1 VSHLQQENCG
11 RPFAQFPPSRRG
23 LDLPQRREP
32 LLEAPRPH
40 QRTTWEEGVMT
51 KSRLVLVEQHNIECN
66 TFFTTPLFW
75 DCECEDGYIRTCLE
89 EDCPLCG
96 VTREDSPDARVDE
109 VFSCSTELNDKLIAV
124 LEMICDRVC
133 PDLVSIPF

>member
-1 VSHLQQENCG
+1 MN
-11 RPFAQFPPSRRG
+11 RAKP
-23 LDLPQRREP
+23 
-32 LLEAPRPH
+32 
-40 QRTTWEEGVMT
+40 
-51 KSRLVLVEQHNIECN
+51 RLVLVEQHNIGRD

-75 DCECEDGYIRTCLE
+75 DCECEEGYIRACLE

-109 VFSCSTELNDKLIAV
+109 VLSRSTELNDKLIAA

-133 PDLVSIPF
+133 PDLVPIPF